1 MRERKRGSAMK
12 QAKRKLFY
20 EKLYLLDWAI
30 QRKTLMAMW
39 KRLVFIVEN
48 MKERE
53 RELGKELDRAKKAK
67 IYRLEFPKIE
77 Y

>member
-1 MRERKRGSAMK
+1 MRERRSAMK
-12 QAKRKLFY
+12 QAKRNLFY
-20 EKLYLLDWAI
+20 EKLYLLDRAI

-39 KRLVFIVEN
+39 KRLVFIVEK
-48 MKERE
+48 MRE

>member
-1 MRERKRGSAMK
+1 MRERERGSAMK

-48 MKERE
+48 MRE
-53 RELGKELDRAKKAK
+53 RKLGKELDRAKKAK

>member
-1 MRERKRGSAMK
+1 MREKKRGSAMK

-20 EKLYLLDWAI
+20 EKLYLLDRAI

-53 RELGKELDRAKKAK
+53 LVKELDRAKKAK